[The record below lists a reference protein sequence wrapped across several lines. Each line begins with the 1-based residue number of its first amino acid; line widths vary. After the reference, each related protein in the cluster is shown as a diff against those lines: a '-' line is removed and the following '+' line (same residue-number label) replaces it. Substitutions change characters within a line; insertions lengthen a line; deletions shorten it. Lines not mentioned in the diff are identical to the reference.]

1 MSYMWENFNIK
12 QIRAETI
19 VYRDGVFCPEL
30 STIESGKIEK
40 HYDLPVHIIY
50 VGEIAGKNRLNIDL
64 NTENQTVLVSVIVKN
79 NLPAFLNIFAKNTG
93 KNSKILGHILLENN
107 NSLTYECNAG
117 HFSKNTD
124 ILFQHKLIAGRGSI
138 SKMSAVA
145 TIAPNCENCNS
156 DIAFSAIAASD
167 AKIEFTPAQRISSIP
182 NSAGHSASLY
192 TPKPIQIQYLRESG
206 LGTHEIDD
214 VIHEAF
220 MNDFSLF

>member
-1 MSYMWENFNIK
+1 
-12 QIRAETI
+12 
-19 VYRDGVFCPEL
+19 
-30 STIESGKIEK
+30 
-40 HYDLPVHIIY
+40 
-50 VGEIAGKNRLNIDL
+50 
-64 NTENQTVLVSVIVKN
+64 
-79 NLPAFLNIFAKNTG
+79 
-93 KNSKILGHILLENN
+93 
-107 NSLTYECNAG
+107 
-117 HFSKNTD
+117 
-124 ILFQHKLIAGRGSI
+124 
-138 SKMSAVA
+138 MSAVA

-156 DIAFSAIAASD
+156 DIAFSAIAAHD